1 MLIDNIVSMGLQIMK
16 RKKVGSA
23 KIFERRW
30 RSHFGATPQVCSDV
44 WVMLSDVLLEST
56 KLEHLLWAC
65 LFLKMYPTES
75 TACTLS
81 GGVDEKTWRNILWPV
96 IEAIASLEYK
106 VVSRF

>member
-1 MLIDNIVSMGLQIMK
+1 MLIDNIVSIGLQIMK

-81 GGVDEKTWRNILWPV
+81 GGVDEKHGVTYFGPLLRQLHHSNIKW
-96 IEAIASLEYK
+96 
-106 VVSRF
+106 